1 MRRLTALP
9 ALGVLVALLALWLW
23 TGGADDV
30 ARAAAS
36 AQRDAQNLLARALRA
51 LRSGE
56 PGAIWSLWGLCF
68 LYGVLHA
75 AGPGHGKVVVGAY
88 GLGRRVPWL
97 RLAGLALAASLGQAV
112 TAVALVG
119 AGVLLL
125 GWGREEMTAAADGA
139 LAALSAV
146 LVGALGLWLV
156 WRGARRLLAPAP
168 PAPPAPVRHDPTFV
182 PALDGGLDGG
192 LDGLAPEVCASC
204 GHAHGPSLNQVHA
217 AGTAREMLALVIA
230 VAARPC
236 TGALFLLL
244 LTWRMGLFAA
254 GVAGAF
260 AMALGTAAVTIAV
273 AGGAVLLRE
282 GAWASVPR
290 PPARAL
296 PLAEVAAGLLVV
308 LVAWALLRG
317 V

>member
-1 MRRLTALP
+1 VRRLSALP
-9 ALGVLVALLALWLW
+9 VAGALAALLALWLAL
-23 TGGADDV
+23 GGADDV

-36 AQRDAQNLLARALRA
+36 AQRDAQNLLARSLRA
-51 LRSGE
+51 LRAGE
-56 PGAIWSLWGLCF
+56 PGALWTLWGLCF

-88 GLGRRVPWL
+88 GLGRRVPWA

-125 GWGREEMTAAADGA
+125 GWGREEMAAAADGA

-146 LVGALGLWLV
+146 LVGALGV
-156 WRGARRLLAPAP
+156 WLLAAPAQ
-168 PAPPAPVRHDPTFV
+168 ALRAAPVRHDPTFV
-182 PALDGGLDGG
+182 PALDEGLDRG
-192 LDGLAPEVCASC
+192 AHAVCASC
-204 GHAHGPSLNQVHA
+204 GHAHGPSLHEVEA
-217 AGTAREMLALVIA
+217 AGTLREMLALVVA

-244 LTWRMGLFAA
+244 LTWRMGLFAQ

-260 AMALGTAAVTIAV
+260 AMALGTAAVTVAV
-273 AGGAVLLRE
+273 AVGAVLMRE
-282 GAWASVPR
+282 GALASVPR
-290 PPARAL
+290 LPRAL
-296 PLAEVAAGLLVV
+296 PLLEVAAGLLVV
-308 LVAWALLRG
+308 LVASALLRG
-317 V
+317 A